1 MSEDDLIGRYQSFLS
16 DDVAKENEYFAS
28 LAKEQHP
35 HTLFITCSD
44 SRVIPERILRA
55 DAGEIFHVRNIA
67 NIIPEV
73 SRVDQGYGLATMAAI
88 EFAVVV
94 LEVEHIILCGHSN
107 CGGCRNALFPTAKLE
122 SMPALR
128 NWLAQLMPLSIQV
141 KMDLEGESPE
151 VQARALEKLNIVEQ
165 YRQLLK
171 LPLIQKKMS
180 TNKLQTHAWYYQVHS
195 GEVASYNI
203 ETQEFENLPKI

>member
-16 DDVAKENEYFAS
+16 DDVAKESEYFAS

-141 KMDLEGESPE
+141 KMDLEGQSPE

-171 LPLIQKKMS
+171 LPLIQKKMAAD
-180 TNKLQTHAWYYQVHS
+180 KLQTHAWYYQVHS

-203 ETQEFENLPKI
+203 ETQEFENLPKV